1 MSEKYINPFDE
12 PENQFFVLIN
22 HNNQYSLWPEFKG
35 IPPGWKSTFGPS
47 LKQGCI
53 DYIEANW
60 HDIRV

>member
-35 IPPGWKSTFGPS
+35 IPSGWKSTFGPS
-47 LKQGCI
+47 LKQDCI